1 MFTADEIVALL
12 DPADW
17 QIVTA
22 EARPRSVVDGEG
34 RDVDVQDAVLVARRT
49 ATTPEPS

>member
-12 DPADW
+12 EPEDW

-22 EARPRSVVDGEG
+22 EARPRSVVDADGGE
-34 RDVDVQDAVLVARRT
+34 VQVKDAVLVARR
-49 ATTPEPS
+49 ATTAEPS